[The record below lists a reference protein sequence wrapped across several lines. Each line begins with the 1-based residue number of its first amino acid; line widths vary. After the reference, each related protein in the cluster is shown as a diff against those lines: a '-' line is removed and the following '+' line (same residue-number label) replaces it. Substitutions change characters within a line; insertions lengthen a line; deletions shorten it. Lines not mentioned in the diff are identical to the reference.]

1 MIKKEIVWI
10 KIKAKSYYNIL
21 TKLSELGITIYD
33 NKKND
38 DGILI
43 KTSLNDYTRIKKYL
57 VSYKTEIVT
66 SSGLLKMKELMQK
79 YIVFFL
85 SSILSIVILF
95 LANMVIF
102 KIDIKSSNKN
112 IQNILEK
119 ELSSRGIKTLTLKK
133 SHAQIEKIVNNILD
147 NNKDTLE
154 WLEIKYDGLIMNV
167 YVTEKTIPKEEESYD
182 KCNIISRTDAKI
194 TSLNLYRGVALK
206 EINDYVTKGEVIITG
221 EITHNEEVKNIVCA
235 SGEVYGEV
243 WYKVK
248 VTVPY
253 NEYYSKYTGKK
264 RFNISVKIGDDEY
277 DIFKSRIK
285 NKRVKKTLLYKLN
298 DFAINFVEEKEYE
311 ESVRKLSEKEAYNKA
326 LKLAEDKVKL
336 KLRENEAILY
346 KKVLKKEVND
356 STIYVEVFIVTKENI
371 GEISQ
376 ILGGSEND
384 SKPNNENNQ

>member
-1 MIKKEIVWI
+1 MIKKEIIWI
-10 KIKAKSYYNIL
+10 KIEAKSYYNIL

-43 KTSLNDYTRIKKYL
+43 KTNLKDYERIKKYL
-57 VSYKTEIVT
+57 VSYKTEVVT
-66 SSGLLKMKELMQK
+66 SSGLLKIKELMQK

-95 LANMVIF
+95 LVNSVIF
-102 KIDIKSSNKN
+102 KIDIKSPNKK

-119 ELSSRGIKTLTLKK
+119 ELASNGLKTLTLKK
-133 SHAQIEKIVNNILD
+133 SHSQIEEIVNTILD

-167 YVTEKTIPKEEESYD
+167 YVTEKTIPKGEESYD

-206 EINDYVTKGEVIITG
+206 EINDYVTQGEVIITG
-221 EITHNEEVKNIVCA
+221 EITHNEEVKNMVCA

-285 NKRVKKTLLYKLN
+285 NKRVKKTILYKLN

-371 GEISQ
+371 GEVSQ

>member
-1 MIKKEIVWI
+1 MIKKEIVWV
-10 KIKAKSYYNIL
+10 KIKTNSYYNIL
-21 TKLSELGITIYD
+21 TKLSEIGITIYD
-33 NKKND
+33 NKKYNNEV
-38 DGILI
+38 LI
-43 KTSLNDYTRIKKYL
+43 KTNLKDYERIKKYL
-57 VSYKTEIVT
+57 VSYKIEISS
-66 SSGLLKMKELMQK
+66 SSGLLKVKEIMQK

-85 SSILSIVILF
+85 SSILSIIILF

-102 KIDIKSSNKN
+102 RIDIKSPNKN

-133 SHAQIEKIVNNILD
+133 SHSQIEKVVNDILD
-147 NNKDTLE
+147 HNKDTLE

-167 YVTEKTIPKEEESYD
+167 YVTEKTIPKEEEGYD
-182 KCNIISRTDAKI
+182 ECNIISKTDAKI

-264 RFNISVKIGDDEY
+264 RFNLSVKIGDSEY
-277 DIFKSRIK
+277 DIFKSRIE
-285 NKRVKKTLLYKLN
+285 NKRVKKTILYELN

-311 ESVRKLSEKEAYNKA
+311 ESVRKLSEKESYNKA
-326 LKLAEDKVKL
+326 LKLAEEKVKL
-336 KLRENEAILY
+336 KLSENEAILY

-371 GEISQ
+371 GEVAQ

-384 SKPNNENNQ
+384 SKPNNENN

>member
-10 KIKAKSYYNIL
+10 KIEAKSYYNIL

-43 KTSLNDYTRIKKYL
+43 KTSLKDYERIKKYL

-66 SSGLLKMKELMQK
+66 SSGLLKIKELMQK

-95 LANMVIF
+95 LVNSVIF
-102 KIDIKSSNKN
+102 KIDIKSPNKK

-119 ELSSRGIKTLTLKK
+119 ELASKGLKTLTLKK
-133 SHAQIEKIVNNILD
+133 SHAQIEKIVNTILD

-221 EITHNEEVKNIVCA
+221 EITHNEEVKNMVCA

-285 NKRVKKTLLYKLN
+285 NKRVKKTILYKLN

-371 GEISQ
+371 GEVSQ

>member
-10 KIKAKSYYNIL
+10 KIEAKSYYNIL

-43 KTSLNDYTRIKKYL
+43 KTSLKDYERIKKYL

-66 SSGLLKMKELMQK
+66 SSGLLKIKELMQK

-95 LANMVIF
+95 LINSVIF
-102 KIDIKSSNKN
+102 KIDIKSPNKK

-119 ELSSRGIKTLTLKK
+119 ELASNGLKTLTLKK
-133 SHAQIEKIVNNILD
+133 SHSQIEEIVNTILD

-221 EITHNEEVKNIVCA
+221 EITHNEEVKNTVCA

-285 NKRVKKTLLYKLN
+285 NKRVKKTILYKLN

-371 GEISQ
+371 GEVSQ

>member
-119 ELSSRGIKTLTLKK
+119 ELSSR
-133 SHAQIEKIVNNILD
+133 E
-147 NNKDTLE
+147 
-154 WLEIKYDGLIMNV
+154 
-167 YVTEKTIPKEEESYD
+167 
-182 KCNIISRTDAKI
+182 
-194 TSLNLYRGVALK
+194 
-206 EINDYVTKGEVIITG
+206 
-221 EITHNEEVKNIVCA
+221 
-235 SGEVYGEV
+235 
-243 WYKVK
+243 
-248 VTVPY
+248 
-253 NEYYSKYTGKK
+253 
-264 RFNISVKIGDDEY
+264 
-277 DIFKSRIK
+277 
-285 NKRVKKTLLYKLN
+285 
-298 DFAINFVEEKEYE
+298 
-311 ESVRKLSEKEAYNKA
+311 
-326 LKLAEDKVKL
+326 LKL
-336 KLRENEAILY
+336 
-346 KKVLKKEVND
+346 
-356 STIYVEVFIVTKENI
+356 
-371 GEISQ
+371 
-376 ILGGSEND
+376 
-384 SKPNNENNQ
+384 